1 MDNFLKFWFLM
12 NYHIILWCSKTLTF
26 YVFGY
31 INGGIFHFFK
41 KLEFGGTNTMCCIKL
56 FVDTFSAMAKVQW
69 IMSKSKTLLELKV
82 WFHVDCDFI
91 IQIPL
96 DSYIIL
102 VWSILLKK

>member
-1 MDNFLKFWFLM
+1 
-12 NYHIILWCSKTLTF
+12 
-26 YVFGY
+26 VFGY

-82 WFHVDCDFI
+82 
-91 IQIPL
+91 
-96 DSYIIL
+96 
-102 VWSILLKK
+102 